1 MYKVRMSRT
10 RNSVPAPDSPGANLT
25 AQAQGPTRDL
35 ALQTL
40 GWKAFQDLCAQ
51 ICEEVLKQNVSIY
64 REAQDGGQDAVLL
77 IRSGQSKGLG
87 HTGTVQCKF
96 TSDSKRRL
104 KPSDL
109 AEEKKSISELV
120 AKQQAYSYYFITNM
134 SVDAPV
140 AAAIREELRSLG
152 IIEAEVLGREW
163 ITMKIRESA
172 RLRALVPRVY
182 GLGDLSIILDERR
195 AEQTRALLGHLL
207 PTLGVY
213 VPTAA
218 HRQAVRLLG
227 EYGIVLLLGA
237 PATGKSTLAAI
248 LATTALDGDNHRCF
262 QVDGPSELMT
272 YWNPHEPGGFYWIDD
287 AFGPS
292 QLRDDYVDQWI
303 AMMNKLKA
311 AISAGN
317 RFVLTSRSHIWLAA
331 KNKLAT
337 RNHPRF
343 ADSSAIVDV
352 GALSP
357 EERSQVLY
365 NHIKAGNQSVAWKL
379 EVKPYLAEVAKET
392 NLLPEIARRLG
403 DRSYTNGIIRLPDD
417 LKRFVAE
424 PLEFLKSTI
433 GELSDA
439 HRAALTIVFLHRSRL
454 PDNLRDDERWALV
467 GDKFGVSQVEIGDA
481 LNELNGSFLI
491 HKSDSSK
498 TWTFFHPTI
507 ADALSAILGQRPDLV
522 ELYVRGTRVEALL
535 SEAVCA
541 GAETIRDAVV
551 VPDSINDLLIS
562 RLLEIP
568 DEQGLN
574 RKLFTFLAE
583 RASEAVLRGV
593 LKQDQ
598 SLLSRHVSSNW
609 QLYSDPTIR
618 LYARVHALGQLPTG
632 LRNEAVERLEQAIV
646 NDLDGS
652 FLDEDDILAL
662 FPPTRLLSLSVRICG
677 DLLDLLPA
685 RITGIADEA
694 NLDIEPEDNFDEVR
708 SLVRTIKSV
717 FADSAQVQER
727 IADIERNLST
737 ATNKVSEKRRDFS
750 EQWIGE
756 DVTPSRVTGPTGGR
770 PLFSDVDA

>member
-1 MYKVRMSRT
+1 MPLT
-10 RNSVPAPDSPGANLT
+10 NSPSANPAV
-25 AQAQGPTRDL
+25 QAQGPARDL
-35 ALQTL
+35 ALHTL

-77 IRSGQSKGLG
+77 IRSDQSKKRG

-109 AEEKKSISELV
+109 AEEKKSICELV
-120 AKQQAYSYYFITNM
+120 ANQQAYSYYFMTNM

-140 AAAIREELRSLG
+140 AAEIREQLRALG
-152 IIEAEVLGREW
+152 VIEVEVFGREW

-218 HRQAVRLLG
+218 HRQAVRVLG

-237 PATGKSTLAAI
+237 PATGKSMLAAI

-262 QVDGPSELMT
+262 QVDGPTELLES
-272 YWNPHEPGGFYWIDD
+272 WNPHEPGSFYWIDD
-287 AFGPS
+287 AFGPN

-343 ADSSAIVDV
+343 ANGSAIVDV

-365 NHIKAGNQSVAWKL
+365 NHIKAGTQSAEWKL
-379 EVKPYLAEVAKET
+379 QVKPYLAEVAREP

-403 DRSYTNGIIRLPDD
+403 DKSYTAGINRLPDD

-424 PLEFLKSTI
+424 PLEFLKDTI

-481 LNELNGSFLI
+481 LNQLNGSFLI
-491 HKSDSSK
+491 QKSNSSGK
-498 TWTFFHPTI
+498 TWSFFHPTI

-574 RKLFTFLAE
+574 RKLFAFLAE

-593 LKQDQ
+593 LKQNQ
-598 SLLSRHVSSNW
+598 SLLSRQANSNW
-609 QLYSDPTIR
+609 QLSGDPTIR
-618 LYARVHALGQLPTG
+618 LYARVQTLGQLPAE
-632 LRNEAVERLEQAIV
+632 LRSKAVDRLEQAIV
-646 NDLDGS
+646 NNLDGS

-662 FPPTRLLSLSVRICG
+662 FPPTKLLSLSVQISG
-677 DLLDLLPA
+677 EFLDLLPD

-694 NLDIEPEDNFDEVR
+694 DPDIDPEGTLEDMR
-708 SLVRTIKSV
+708 SFVGTIKGV
-717 FADSAQVQER
+717 FSDSTQVQER
-727 IADIERNLST
+727 IADIERTLST
-737 ATNKVSEKRRDFS
+737 ATKKVSEKKRDFS
-750 EQWIGE
+750 DQWIGQ
-756 DVTPSRVTGPTGGR
+756 DVTPGKVTSPTGGR
-770 PLFSDVDA
+770 PLFSDVDT